1 MINLQMKL
9 NQESIKK
16 YLLEIG
22 ILLCFIL
29 PPVGILWLMFMGWSH
44 LKKAID
50 FKVPFYINTTTFF
63 FMCVAIATLG
73 ATLFQQEG
81 KYFLIFAMILGHLG
95 LYLYIKEQ
103 ALIKLFYRFKY
114 IMIIGGVYLVV
125 VGNILKQFYVSN
137 MFFGLLT
144 GTIFIGTS
152 EDSGGRLFG
161 SAYNPNFT
169 GFLLLITLTFL
180 LADLLKRVQDKSKT
194 ISKWFFFLP
203 MLIVVGIFQ
212 TGSRAGVATM
222 FVIFLIFL
230 LKLAPKVGLATITI
244 ILIAKSQILTLI
256 PRIQFISKDT
266 FARKE
271 IWENSFRIWKEYPY
285 FGTTSLGFYEAYAHL
300 GKPVPHAHN
309 IVLAFFSEYGTIGGL
324 AFLLLSATIAFKFCC
339 LYFLNAKKKI
349 LLDFFILSM
358 PVILLTGIFDHP
370 LVSPQTALLIT
381 ILVAC
386 WDRYTERLP
395 FVQKSV
401 LYVKRVLAKII
412 YIKERPI
419 DQHLSKTEKNKSILK

>member
-1 MINLQMKL
+1 
-9 NQESIKK
+9 
-16 YLLEIG
+16 
-22 ILLCFIL
+22 
-29 PPVGILWLMFMGWSH
+29 
-44 LKKAID
+44 
-50 FKVPFYINTTTFF
+50 
-63 FMCVAIATLG
+63 
-73 ATLFQQEG
+73 
-81 KYFLIFAMILGHLG
+81 
-95 LYLYIKEQ
+95 
-103 ALIKLFYRFKY
+103 
-114 IMIIGGVYLVV
+114 MIIGGVYLVV

-144 GTIFIGTS
+144 GTIFIGPS

-169 GFLLLITLTFL
+169 GLLLLITLTFL
-180 LADLLKRVQDKSKT
+180 LADLLKQIQDKSQS
-194 ISKWFFFLP
+194 ISKWFFFLL

-222 FVIFLIFL
+222 FIMFVIFM
-230 LKLAPKVGLATITI
+230 LKSAPKVGIATITI
-244 ILIAKSQILTLI
+244 ILIAKSQILALI
-256 PRIQFISKDT
+256 PRFQFISEAT
-266 FARKE
+266 FVRKE

-339 LYFLNAKKKI
+339 LCFLNAKKKI